1 MTTLGA
7 NFPPPPDLTPYIAR
21 GDDQYIAGGGFGDV
35 YRRWYHN
42 GSPKEVAVKAFRFTF
57 SIDGDANNRSTKMV
71 RRELGIWRRL
81 NHANVVPFM
90 GIVYGFGMRGA
101 MSLVSLWMHNGSI
114 HRFLE
119 KHADNLSVQH
129 RLTFRRDIADGL
141 YYLHSFP
148 IVHGDLNCNNVLLDA
163 DYTARLADFGYAS
176 LVGSIPEALTY
187 LQRSTTHLGA
197 LRWSPPEQ
205 MEPKET
211 FNRTTKSDIYSF
223 GCIAL
228 QESQMDTDH
237 QVLSGK
243 PPWSE
248 IREDMAVVLQLAR
261 GHKPG
266 RPVSRTL
273 DDAHWGF
280 IQQCWS
286 AIEARPVAG
295 VIVYTM
301 KQFLGQYPT
310 FRSLSDPFLS
320 RSSRDGLGSEPSLSS
335 RLATMGITH
344 PAVDPASVGPSGLPG
359 LPPSI
364 TRQAIAPYRLSP
376 RVTLSSKSKAWGC
389 VGMQMRY
396 GVSSPWCQMVH
407 SEFSQRQTV
416 KVDSSRPLG
425 YDTRHPDVLGWN
437 HEVMCA
443 FTRGL
448 LGSQQTEP
456 DSFCQADDSLGRSW
470 AKFMEMLAGD
480 EFDMSAVAPL
490 ELGDEILTLAPS
502 NVGCTPDAY
511 DPKVNRHTQNHD
523 AVEQLFSMIAA
534 HHGDESHG

>member
-1 MTTLGA
+1 
-7 NFPPPPDLTPYIAR
+7 
-21 GDDQYIAGGGFGDV
+21 
-35 YRRWYHN
+35 
-42 GSPKEVAVKAFRFTF
+42 
-57 SIDGDANNRSTKMV
+57 
-71 RRELGIWRRL
+71 
-81 NHANVVPFM
+81 
-90 GIVYGFGMRGA
+90 
-101 MSLVSLWMHNGSI
+101 
-114 HRFLE
+114 
-119 KHADNLSVQH
+119 
-129 RLTFRRDIADGL
+129 
-141 YYLHSFP
+141 
-148 IVHGDLNCNNVLLDA
+148 
-163 DYTARLADFGYAS
+163 
-176 LVGSIPEALTY
+176 
-187 LQRSTTHLGA
+187 
-197 LRWSPPEQ
+197 

-211 FNRTTKSDIYSF
+211 FNRTTKSNIYSF

-344 PAVDPASVGPSGLPG
+344 PAVDPAS
-359 LPPSI
+359 
-364 TRQAIAPYRLSP
+364 
-376 RVTLSSKSKAWGC
+376 
-389 VGMQMRY
+389 
-396 GVSSPWCQMVH
+396 
-407 SEFSQRQTV
+407 
-416 KVDSSRPLG
+416 
-425 YDTRHPDVLGWN
+425 
-437 HEVMCA
+437 
-443 FTRGL
+443 
-448 LGSQQTEP
+448 TEP
-456 DSFCQADDSLGRSW
+456 DSFCQGDDSLGRSW

-490 ELGDEILTLAPS
+490 ELGDEILPLAPSGTS

-511 DPKVNRHTQNHD
+511 DPKVNRHAQNHD
-523 AVEQLFSMIAA
+523 AFEQLFSMIAA